1 MELDGLA
8 KEDREKLALAATH
21 QENKGHQYSTQA
33 YYHTTLPHHITILYI
48 TNLLRNCHVT
58 QPAAAL

>member
-8 KEDREKLALAATH
+8 KEDREKLALAAIH